1 MLEVAT
7 ENTVMNAEQAGK
19 EGDGK
24 AAGCAGGKF
33 LAFFLGD
40 EEYGLEILKVYE
52 IIGMLPITPVPR
64 TPSFIR
70 GVINL
75 RGKVIPVMDMRARFG
90 MPAIPDTEETCVIVV
105 KAQGVQMGIVV
116 DRVSEVLDI
125 RSEEIEDAPAFG
137 AQVNTEYILGIG
149 KCNDSVKILLD
160 IDKVLSRKYIN
171 EMVTLTKDASEG
183 TVSSD
188 INDEEKQESQNGNDD
203 ENAE

>member
-1 MLEVAT
+1 MLEVST
-7 ENTVMNAEQAGK
+7 ENTVMNAEQA
-19 EGDGK
+19 ETEVSEK
-24 AAGCAGGKF
+24 AANCAGGKF

-64 TPSFIR
+64 TPTFIR

-90 MPAIPDTEETCVIVV
+90 MPAIPDTEETCIIVV

-149 KCNDSVKILLD
+149 KSNDSVKILLD
-160 IDKVLSRKYIN
+160 IDKVLSRKYFN
-171 EMVTLTKDASEG
+171 EIVTLTKDASEEG
-183 TVSSD
+183 TTSSAVK
-188 INDEEKQESQNGNDD
+188 DEEKQSEHED
-203 ENAE
+203 ENIE

>member
-19 EGDGK
+19 EVGEK
-24 AAGCAGGKF
+24 AANCAGGKF

-52 IIGMLPITPVPR
+52 IIGMQPITPVPR

-90 MPAIPDTEETCVIVV
+90 MPAIPDTEETCIIVV

-160 IDKVLSRKYIN
+160 IDKVLSRKYFN
-171 EMVTLTKDASEG
+171 EMVTLTKEAGEDSTPSGAK
-183 TVSSD
+183 
-188 INDEEKQESQNGNDD
+188 DEQKQENQNGNGIED
-203 ENAE
+203 